1 MPNMIDSYLS
11 ISAPS
16 EAEYT
21 EKRSRFLAFAFPV
34 KTAEEV
40 KALVTQYE
48 KEYYDARHVCY
59 AYMLGHER
67 EVFRTVDNGEP
78 SGTAGKPILGQINSA
93 NLTDILIIVVRYF
106 GGVKLGT
113 SGLIQ
118 AYREAALLAIQN
130 ADIQEYTIDDRIDVI
145 FEYPLM
151 NQIMRVVKEEEP
163 RVLGQDFDNNCILH
177 LQMRRGLVPQLLE
190 RLSLIRG
197 VTTKVLSILS
207 AVLVMISCSGKEESA
222 SFFSRDVS
230 IGVVDA
236 PAKKALTKAARRAH
250 IDNQNDSIP
259 SDSIVNVLDAC
270 YRWDREFTASTP
282 LKDND
287 GNPVEL
293 HMLITLNEPRG
304 NHYFGGIVLYVDE
317 STFVEAE
324 LEGIAEGNHITIYY
338 IESDANTTGDLF
350 SDHEKLVTFTIENGE
365 YTASW
370 YAPMHQFVNE
380 STIIAIN

>member
-1 MPNMIDSYLS
+1 MLNMLDSYLS

-16 EAEYT
+16 EAEFT

-48 KEYYDARHVCY
+48 KQYYDARHVCY
-59 AYMLGHER
+59 AYMLGHQR

-93 NLTDILIIVVRYF
+93 QLTDILIIVVRYF

-118 AYREAALLAIQN
+118 AYREAAQLAIQN
-130 ADIQEYTIDDRIDVI
+130 ADIQEYTIDDLIDII

-151 NQIMRVVKEEEP
+151 NQVMRIVKEEEP
-163 RVLGQDFDNNCILH
+163 RILGQDFDNNCILH
-177 LQMRRGLVPQLLE
+177 LQIRRGLVQQLLD
-190 RLSLIRG
+190 RFSLIRG
-197 VTTKVLSILS
+197 ITTKVLSTICLII
-207 AVLVMISCSGKEESA
+207 VLVSCSGKEDNA
-222 SFFSRDVS
+222 TFFSRDVS
-230 IGVVDA
+230 IGIVDA
-236 PAKKALTKAARRAH
+236 PSNRALSKAAKRAH
-250 IDNQNDSIP
+250 IDDTLDSIT
-259 SDSIVNVLDAC
+259 SDSLVSVLDAC
-270 YRWDREFTASTP
+270 YRWDREFSASTP
-282 LKDND
+282 LNDND

-293 HMLITLNEPRG
+293 HLLITLAEPHG
-304 NHYFGGIVLYVDE
+304 NHYLGGMVLFVDE
-317 STFVEAE
+317 SNFVEAE

-338 IESDANTTGDLF
+338 LESDANTTGDLF
-350 SDHEKLVTFTIENGE
+350 KNHEKLVTFSIEDGE

>member
-1 MPNMIDSYLS
+1 MLNMTDSYLS

-16 EAEYT
+16 EAEFT

-48 KEYYDARHVCY
+48 KQFYDARHVCY

-93 NLTDILIIVVRYF
+93 QLTDILIIVVRYF

-130 ADIQEYTIDDRIDVI
+130 ADIQEYTIDDQIDVI

-151 NQIMRVVKEEEP
+151 NQIMRIVKEEEP

-190 RLSLIRG
+190 RFSLIRG
-197 VTTKVLSILS
+197 VTTKVLSLLS
-207 AVLVMISCSGKEESA
+207 VFFVLASCSGKEES
-222 SFFSRDVS
+222 STYFSRDAS
-230 IGVVDA
+230 INVVDA

-250 IDNQNDSIP
+250 IDEVADSIP
-259 SDSIVNVLDAC
+259 ADSLASSPDAC

-282 LKDND
+282 LNDND

-293 HMLITLNEPRG
+293 HMLITLNEPQG
-304 NHYFGGIVLYVDE
+304 NHYFGGIVLFVDE

-338 IESDANTTGDLF
+338 VESDANTTGELF
-350 SDHEKLVTFTIENGE
+350 KDREKLVTFTIEDGE

-380 STIIAIN
+380 STVIAIN

>member
-1 MPNMIDSYLS
+1 MVDSYLS

-16 EAEYT
+16 EAEFT
-21 EKRSRFLAFAFPV
+21 EKRSRFLAFAYPV

-48 KEYYDARHVCY
+48 KQYYDARHVCY

-93 NLTDILIIVVRYF
+93 QLTDILIIVVRYF

-118 AYREAALLAIQN
+118 AYREAAQLAIQN
-130 ADIQEYTIDDRIDVI
+130 ADIQEYTIDDQIDVI

-151 NQIMRVVKEEEP
+151 NQVMRIVKEEEP

-190 RLSLIRG
+190 RFSLIRG
-197 VTTKVLSILS
+197 VTTKVLSLL
-207 AVLVMISCSGKEESA
+207 ALVLFLTACSGKEETATIFSKSA
-222 SFFSRDVS
+222 Q

-236 PAKKALTKAARRAH
+236 PAPKALSKAVRRAR
-250 IDNQNDSIP
+250 INETADSLLNDSTQ
-259 SDSIVNVLDAC
+259 LQMDAC
-270 YRWDREFTASTP
+270 YRWDREFSATTQ
-282 LKDND
+282 LNDND

-293 HMLITLNEPRG
+293 HLLITLGEPRG
-304 NHYFGGIVLYVDE
+304 NHYMGGIVLYVDE
-317 STFVEAE
+317 TTFVEAE
-324 LEGIAEGNHITIYY
+324 LEGVAEGNHITIYY
-338 IESDANTTGDLF
+338 VESENNTTGDLF
-350 SDHEKLVTFTIENGE
+350 DDHEKLVTFTIEQGE

-370 YAPMHQFVNE
+370 YKTMHQFINE
-380 STIIAIN
+380 TTVIAIN